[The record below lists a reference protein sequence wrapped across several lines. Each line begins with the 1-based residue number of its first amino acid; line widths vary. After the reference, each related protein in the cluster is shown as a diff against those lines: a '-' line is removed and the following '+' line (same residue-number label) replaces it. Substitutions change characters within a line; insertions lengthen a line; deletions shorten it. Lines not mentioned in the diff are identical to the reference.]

1 MAQMFAHT
9 LDAVKGWFH
18 MAALDFTAKLSDNV
32 TITAYAGRCVHL
44 NNDGEF
50 EMGVTGSQMPIF
62 LLQNST
68 DSDVANSGDSNGN
81 GGALWYP
88 IGPDGNLTGLVAK
101 GAYELETTEFDT
113 AQTYYPNDYLKAVAS
128 NSNQTTG
135 GRLTNQSIVTLENS
149 SSLSSSTNPTAIVG
163 VVSRAPRKR
172 QSDRN
177 TVLAF
182 WPVYK
187 PGKTGN

>member
-113 AQTYYPNDYLKAVAS
+113 AQTYNPNDYLKADNTAA
-128 NSNQTTG
+128 TTKG
-135 GRLTNQSIVTLENS
+135 KLTNQGITTLENS
-149 SSLSSSTNPTAIVG
+149 TSLSGSTNPTAVVG
-163 VVSRAPRKR
+163 VVSRAKRKR

-177 TVLAF
+177 YVLSF

-187 PGKTGN
+187 PGKTGY

>member
-1 MAQMFAHT
+1 MAQMFDHT

-32 TITAYAGRCVHL
+32 TITAYAGRCVSL

-50 EMGVTGSQMPIF
+50 EMGVTGSKMPIF

-68 DSDVANSGDSNGN
+68 DADVQNA
-81 GGALWYP
+81 GGSVWYP
-88 IGPDGNLTGLVAK
+88 ISPEGNLTGLVAK

-113 AQTYYPNDYLKAVAS
+113 AQTYYPNDYLRAVAS

-135 GRLTNQSIVTLENS
+135 GRLTNQSVVALENAT
-149 SSLSSSTNPTAIVG
+149 SLSGSTNPTAIVG

-172 QSDRN
+172 QTDRN

-187 PGKTGN
+187 PGKTGY

>member
-50 EMGVTGSQMPIF
+50 EMGVLGSQMPIF

-68 DSDVANSGDSNGN
+68 DSDVANSG
-81 GGALWYP
+81 
-88 IGPDGNLTGLVAK
+88 VR
-101 GAYELETTEFDT
+101 
-113 AQTYYPNDYLKAVAS
+113 AVAS

-135 GRLTNQSIVTLENS
+135 GRLTNQSVITLENS

>member
-1 MAQMFAHT
+1 MAQMFDHT

-18 MAALDFTAKLSDNV
+18 MAALDFTAKLSDNE
-32 TITAYAGRCVHL
+32 TQTAYAGRVAHV
-44 NNDGEF
+44 NDDGEF
-50 EMGVTGSQMPIF
+50 ELGCTGSQMGVF
-62 LLQNST
+62 LLQSEG
-68 DSDVANSGDSNGN
+68 DSDVSNA
-81 GGALWYP
+81 GGTLWYP

-101 GAYELETTEFDT
+101 GAYELETTEYDAASGT
-113 AQTYYPNDYLKAVAS
+113 DYVPNQYLKAVAS
-128 NSNQTTG
+128 GSG
-135 GRLTNQSIVTLENS
+135 KGKLTNASISTLENGGS
-149 SSLSSSTNPTAIVG
+149 NPNAIVG

-187 PGKTGN
+187 PGKTGY